1 MNFNEL
7 NTIEPYIIYK
17 LSGARVDE
25 SGNILSQ
32 DKTKTYSWTY
42 KSLSEI
48 DRDINNTLWER
59 EVINSLIRLNPEIA
73 VEPSRAEEVLYKLRA
88 ILLSVDSTGLVRAN
102 EEFSKWL
109 TGEKTMPFGENSQ
122 HVPVTLIDFDN
133 FSRNTYIITNQYTL
147 IGRAEKRPDIVML
160 VNGFPL
166 VVGELKTP
174 VRPSISWYDGAVDI
188 NDDYQNTI
196 PQLFVP
202 NLLSFATEGKLY
214 RYGSVRM
221 PLELWGP
228 WKTEESKKEHSQLK
242 EIDVAIEDQFRPE
255 VLLDL
260 LQNFTL
266 FATDTKNRRI
276 KILARYQQYE
286 GANKIV
292 DRVRDGKVKQGLLW
306 HFQGSGKSYLI
317 VYAAQKL
324 RRSQELKSPTVLVII
339 DRQDLDTQMS
349 GTFSVTDIP
358 NVVQAD
364 SGESLRKLLEK
375 DTRKIIITMMHKF
388 REVEGVLNERENIIA
403 LVDEAHRTQE
413 GDLGRKMRSS
423 IPNAYL
429 FGLTGTPINKD
440 ERNTF
445 YAFGSPVDT
454 EGYMSLYS
462 FTESIEDG
470 ATLELHFDPRLLNV
484 HIDKSLVDEGF
495 AELTPHLSLEDRQK
509 LVDQAA
515 KMSVFLKSPDRIQH
529 ITRDIVRH
537 FNEHARPQ
545 GFKAM
550 IVVPDRDAC
559 DLYKKALDEIIPTEN
574 SAVVV
579 STSAKDNLE
588 FRQKY
593 NLTKDQEEKLIE
605 AYKDPSDPLQF
616 LIVTAKLLTGF
627 DAPILQTMYLDKS
640 IKDHTLLQ
648 AICRTNRVYKNKTHG
663 LIVDYYGV
671 FDDVATALKFDSD
684 KAKNIVTNISQ
695 IKQKLP
701 EAVRKCLDHFKD
713 IDRRVE
719 GFEGLELAQGCLNSN
734 DLRDGFAKDYSE
746 LAKLWEAISPDQI
759 LNKFEQDYRWL
770 TQVYQSVKPD
780 SGDTGR
786 LLWHALGAQTT
797 ELIHKNIHI
806 DTVDNDIENIIL
818 DASLIETLVD
828 GVDKEKAKKVE
839 EEIAKRLKKHKD
851 IPEFI
856 ALSKRLDDLRARALN
871 GLITSVDFLKELA
884 SLARDVVATENGVVT
899 DEEKVTAKSALTELF
914 LELKTETT
922 PAIVEKIVADIDDIV
937 NIVRFPGWQTTN
949 AGEREVQQ
957 ALRKTLL
964 RYKLHKESELF
975 NRCYSYIREYY

>member
-1 MNFNEL
+1 MFNEL

-17 LSGARVDE
+17 LSGARIDE
-25 SGNILSQ
+25 RGNVLSIDSGGQ
-32 DKTKTYSWTY
+32 YDWTF
-42 KSLSEI
+42 KSANDLNRSEH
-48 DRDINNTLWER
+48 DVLCER
-59 EVINSLIRLNPEIA
+59 ELLSALTRLNPDIA
-73 VEPSRAEEVLYKLRA
+73 KDPSRADEVLYKLRA
-88 ILLSVDSTGLVRAN
+88 ILISVGTAGLVRAN

-109 TGEKTMPFGENSQ
+109 IGDKTMPFGENAQ
-122 HVPVTLIDFDN
+122 HVPIKLIDFNDL
-133 FSRNTYIITNQYTL
+133 SKNTYTITNQYTL
-147 IGRAEKRPDIVML
+147 IGRTEKRPDIVML
-160 VNGFPL
+160 VNGIPL

-188 NDDYQNTI
+188 SDDYENTI

-202 NLLSFATEGKLY
+202 NLFSFATEGKLY

-228 WKTEESKKEHSQLK
+228 WKTEESKKSHARLS

-266 FATDTKNRRI
+266 YATDTKNRRI
-276 KILARYQQYE
+276 KVIARYQQYE

-292 DRVRDGKVKQGLLW
+292 ERVKEGKVKQGLIW

-317 VYAAQKL
+317 VYAAQKM
-324 RRSQELKSPTVLVII
+324 RRSRELKSPTVLVVI
-339 DRQDLDTQMS
+339 DRQDLDSQMS
-349 GTFSVTDIP
+349 GTFSVTEIP

-364 SGESLRKLLEK
+364 SGANLRKLLEQ

-413 GDLGRKMRSS
+413 GDLGRKMRAS
-423 IPNAYL
+423 IPNAFL

-445 YAFGSPVDT
+445 YAFGSPEDT

-462 FTESIEDG
+462 FAESVEDG
-470 ATLELHFDPRLLNV
+470 ATLPLHFDPRLLNA
-484 HIDKSLVDEGF
+484 HIDKSLVDQGF
-495 AELTPHLSLEDRQK
+495 AELTPHLSTDDRQK

-515 KMSVFLKSPDRIQH
+515 KMSVFLKSPERIKR
-529 ITRDIVRH
+529 ITRDIIQH
-537 FNEHARPQ
+537 FNEHVRPQ

-550 IVVPDRDAC
+550 IVVPDREAC
-559 DLYKKALDEIIPTEN
+559 DLYKTALDEIIPTEN

-579 STSAKDNLE
+579 STSASDDLE

-593 NLTKDQEEKLIE
+593 NLSKDQEEKLIE
-605 AYKDPSDPLQF
+605 QYKDPASPLQF

-640 IKDHTLLQ
+640 LKDHTLLQ
-648 AICRTNRVYKNKTHG
+648 AICRTNRVYKDKTHG
-663 LIVDYYGV
+663 LIVDYFGV
-671 FDDVATALKFDSD
+671 FDDVATALEFDSD
-684 KAKNIVTNISQ
+684 KAKNIVTNISEL
-695 IKQKLP
+695 KMRLP
-701 EAVRKCLDHFKD
+701 DAMRKALSYFES

-719 GFEGLELAQGCLNSN
+719 GFEGLELAQSCLAT
-734 DLRDGFAKDYSE
+734 DERRDKFAGDYTVLS
-746 LAKLWEAISPDQI
+746 KLWEAISPDQI
-759 LNKFEQDYRWL
+759 LNSYESDYRWL
-770 TQVYQSVKPD
+770 SQVYQSVRPE
-780 SGDTGR
+780 SNDTGR

-806 DTVDNDIENIIL
+806 DTVSDDIEKIIL
-818 DASLIETLVD
+818 DASLIETLTD
-828 GVDKEKAKKVE
+828 GVDETKIDKVE
-839 EEIAKRLKKHKD
+839 KEITKRLKKHKD
-851 IPEFI
+851 EPEFI
-856 ALSKRLDDLRARALN
+856 ALSKRLEDLRDRAVN
-871 GLITSVDFLKELA
+871 GLISSVDFLKELA
-884 SLARDVVATENGVVT
+884 SLARDVVATENRVVT
-899 DEEKVTAKSALTELF
+899 EEEKKTAKSALTELF
-914 LELKTETT
+914 LEMKTETT
-922 PAIVEKIVADIDDIV
+922 PAIVEKIVTDIDDIV
-937 NIVRFPGWQTTN
+937 KIVRFPGWQTTN

-964 RYKLHKESELF
+964 RYKLHKEAELF
-975 NRCYSYIREYY
+975 NKCYLYIKEYY